1 MSSRHIVLGVATV
14 VALSGC
20 RGQPSSDPPVRLI
33 QDMMFQPKVL
43 PEAPSHFYEDGSGMR
58 KPPEGTV
65 ADEELREDDA
75 WFRGN
80 TQSGTFVP
88 RVPGR
93 VDEKLLARG
102 QERFDIYCSPCH
114 DRAGSGQGVV
124 VRRGF
129 YRPVDLASDHTR
141 GLSDGEIFDVATH
154 GVRNMPA
161 YRFQIPVADRWA
173 IVAWVRVIQRSQHA
187 AIGDIAPELTPK
199 IEPEGST
206 P

>member
-1 MSSRHIVLGVATV
+1 VSRVLLVLGGA
-14 VALSGC
+14 ALALLGC
-20 RGQPSSDPPVRLI
+20 RGQPSTDPPFRLI

-65 ADEELREDDA
+65 ADEELREDVA
-75 WFRGN
+75 WFQG
-80 TQSGTFVP
+80 QSADGGFVA
-88 RVPGR
+88 RIPGG
-93 VDEKLLARG
+93 VDEVRLSRG

-114 DRAGSGQGVV
+114 DKAGSGQGVV

-141 GLSDGEIFDVATH
+141 GLADGEIFDIISH

-161 YRFQIPVADRWA
+161 YRFQIPAADRWA
-173 IVAWVRVIQRSQHA
+173 IVSWVRVLERSQHA
-187 AIGDIAPELTPK
+187 AIGDVPLETVPK
-199 IEPEGST
+199 IEPEGSG